1 MMNDKNAYI
10 REIERLNLEL
20 INLKND
26 VVYQSGLGLLKQIG
40 RAHV

>member
-1 MMNDKNAYI
+1 MNDKNAYI

-26 VVYQSGLGLLKQIG
+26 VVYQ
-40 RAHV
+40 VD